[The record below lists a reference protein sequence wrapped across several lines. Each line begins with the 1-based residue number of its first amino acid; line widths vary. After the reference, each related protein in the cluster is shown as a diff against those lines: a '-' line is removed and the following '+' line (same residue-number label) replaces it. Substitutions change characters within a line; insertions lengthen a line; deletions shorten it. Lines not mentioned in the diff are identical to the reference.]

1 MGNVD
6 FQGVRQEMMIF
17 VQIMELMTLSKV
29 IKIWE
34 VAWDL
39 MCEWFNRKP
48 YMALDI
54 KIRINTISSHVPWL
68 IVHGNKYIVQY
79 FFANGDRLHPQ

>member
-39 MCEWFNRKP
+39 MCE
-48 YMALDI
+48 
-54 KIRINTISSHVPWL
+54 
-68 IVHGNKYIVQY
+68 
-79 FFANGDRLHPQ
+79 